1 MAAMRTHLIVANQ
14 TLLGDTLR
22 SEVVRRLEVGP
33 ARFHVIVPATPIL
46 GRFTWDEE
54 TAAAAARDRLDSG
67 IQWLLSLGAD
77 ADGEVGDRDPV
88 QAVRDAIRR
97 IAADEVVLSTLP
109 AGLSR
114 WLGQDVPSRLR
125 DAVGVPVTVVTER
138 RHATLAGGAARR

>member
-1 MAAMRTHLIVANQ
+1 MPPMRTHLIVANQ
-14 TLLGDTLR
+14 TLLGDALR
-22 SEVVRRLEVGP
+22 SEVVRRLEAGP
-33 ARFHVIVPATPIL
+33 ARFHVVVPATPVV

-54 TAAAAARDRLDSG
+54 TAFAAARDRLDAG
-67 IQWLLSLGAD
+67 IQWLISLGAE

-97 IAADEVVLSTLP
+97 TAADEIVLSTLP

-125 DAVGVPVTVVTER
+125 DAVSVPLTVVTEGR
-138 RHATLAGGAARR
+138 RSAVADAAVRG